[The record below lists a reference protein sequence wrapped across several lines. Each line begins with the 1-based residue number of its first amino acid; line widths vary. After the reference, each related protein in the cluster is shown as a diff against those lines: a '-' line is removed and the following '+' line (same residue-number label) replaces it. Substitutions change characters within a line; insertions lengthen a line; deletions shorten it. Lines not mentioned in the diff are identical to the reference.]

1 MAILRSLKLK
11 DLTLLLADALAL
23 DAIRDLFKLSK
34 DVCWPECVESSCFP
48 LSRGFAFPARG
59 NNRRKLTFYT
69 YTVDT
74 EIRVTA
80 ESREKE
86 KNYDQKVRTCSE
98 VYIHS
103 SQSTLYRVVSP
114 MNMHG
119 IKHTEITQNARGKPQ
134 S

>member
-11 DLTLLLADALAL
+11 DLTLLLADTLAL

-34 DVCWPECVESSCFP
+34 DVCWPDGVESSCFP

-74 EIRVTA
+74 ETRVTA

-103 SQSTLYRVVSP
+103 SQSTLHRVVSP

>member
-1 MAILRSLKLK
+1 M
-11 DLTLLLADALAL
+11 LLADALAL

-34 DVCWPECVESSCFP
+34 DVCWPDGVESSCFP
-48 LSRGFAFPARG
+48 LSRSFAFPARG

-74 EIRVTA
+74 ETRVTA

>member
-34 DVCWPECVESSCFP
+34 DVCWPDGVESSCFP

-59 NNRRKLTFYT
+59 HNRRKLTFYI

-74 EIRVTA
+74 ETRVTA

-86 KNYDQKVRTCSE
+86 KNYDQKARTCSE
-98 VYIHS
+98 VYSFIS
-103 SQSTLYRVVSP
+103 INLVQSCFFYEHAW
-114 MNMHG
+114 N
-119 IKHTEITQNARGKPQ
+119 
-134 S
+134 